1 MIRDI
6 LVSVVG
12 WAPLFIIL
20 CLFIWVAQFMN
31 SGSLK
36 KSQARMEESIN
47 DQKEI
52 LAVLKEIKDL
62 LKKGQG

>member
-1 MIRDI
+1 MINDI
-6 LVSVVG
+6 LVSVLG

-20 CLFIWVAQFMN
+20 CLLVVGAQWMT

-36 KSQARMEESIN
+36 RSEARAEESIN

-52 LAVLKEIKDL
+52 LAVVKEIRDL

>member
-1 MIRDI
+1 MISDI
-6 LVSVVG
+6 LVSVLG

-20 CLFIWVAQFMN
+20 CLFIWVAQYMS

-36 KSQARMEESIN
+36 KSQERMEESIN

-52 LAVLKEIKDL
+52 LAVLKEIKEL
-62 LKKGQG
+62 MKKGQS

>member
-1 MIRDI
+1 MTQD
-6 LVSVVG
+6 LLTSVLG

-20 CLFIWVAQFMN
+20 CLFIYLSQYFT

-36 KSQARMEESIN
+36 KSNERMAESIN

-52 LAVLKEIKDL
+52 LAVLKEIRDL